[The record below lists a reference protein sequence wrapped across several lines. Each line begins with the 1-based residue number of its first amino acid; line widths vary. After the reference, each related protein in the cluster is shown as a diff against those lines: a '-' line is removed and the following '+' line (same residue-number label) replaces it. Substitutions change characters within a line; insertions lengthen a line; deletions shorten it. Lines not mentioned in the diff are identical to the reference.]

1 MLIFLMICPLNSFS
15 FFHLNSVKIYI
26 WGFSSSLLTHQ
37 LYRNRLKKKK
47 KKNTQYKTLLNAHN
61 KKTAGRKKLYFSSD
75 FFLATVTLGAA
86 SVVPT
91 QLQEKTR

>member
-1 MLIFLMICPLNSFS
+1 MICPLNSFS
-15 FFHLNSVKIYI
+15 FFHLNSVKIYM

-37 LYRNRLKKKK
+37 LYRSRLKKKTK
-47 KKNTQYKTLLNAHN
+47 QYKTLLNAHN
-61 KKTAGRKKLYFSSD
+61 KQTAGRKKLYFSSN

-91 QLQEKTR
+91 QPQEKTR